1 MAQREPKFRRG
12 MFPAQGQQAA
22 APILAEAPKEDI
34 STTRKVLAGL
44 LRGGTGLG
52 GSLFSGMTLGTGSI
66 PAAVIGYT
74 GDLGAQMIEEGDP
87 NPFNQLDPQSQA
99 RAFLEGSLTA
109 IPGGW
114 LMKGGKAF
122 KSAQR
127 SGLVAGGGE
136 ALREKLRG
144 EDIDPFSV
152 GLSTV
157 VGGGLGAL
165 FSKFLPSK
173 PGFGEPDVIP
183 TPAVARTI
191 DDLAGQPDLD
201 VDTFVKELPEIM
213 TKGGWKTN
221 LDRILSEATKLDEAG
236 RTDLGQ
242 ALRETGI
249 STGYWDPKVIALEI
263 DKLVGQ
269 GKPLEAQALRLAALK
284 TRKHTTRVA
293 LDADKFRLA
302 EEKAALR
309 QKRLDLAKQ
318 KEEEAILAGG
328 QRKTSVSTGVSE
340 VDPITGETISAKTA
354 IVPKEGQGGSARSAR
369 PAGDNPVG
377 PMSPDG
383 VPGQWTVI
391 DADTGDI
398 IQRFNTI
405 EDVDNFMN
413 NPGRLSLAD
422 AGMTPRL
429 DVIPPSD
436 WAPPGVP
443 KAPTGPEQPPSPTG
457 ASVPE
462 PTTAPV
468 SGVNKAVAPIL
479 AEPPVPVVPDAP
491 QTGLPVEAP
500 QVADDVLPVDEIP
513 VELPQTAPAQ
523 PETPLATTSPAA
535 PIVDLSPVTR
545 DTSGMGNKDLLKYY
559 KSVSPVEDIKFLL
572 RTVTDIPEELK
583 AKATAILVSGK
594 ATRQNAADLFNE
606 VKAWSAARQK
616 LAGEP
621 AIGSPAWHD
630 ALNGA
635 PKVDVSPSIPEVPQ
649 IPVVEGP
656 PVGLQPDAPMVPPST
671 EPPVAPVEPPSADP
685 VVTEPPVQGPPTN
698 VAPGASKE
706 TETTAR
712 ILLDRSLRDLN
723 YSPDDISKMSLEEA
737 QQIVANRVM
746 APSGKVPQASQ
757 KRGGGGIKI
766 DDTLSAKEKSD
777 IAAGVL
783 KESYPSELADALIPL
798 GQRYQELKEQIAA
811 AGKPTKG
818 TPADNALKALK
829 NQWSILGMQMKTLTL
844 QAEESGIIPP
854 GFGSEIS
861 QRISMAIEDA
871 NAAKFASKIP
881 IKSPEAFDPSKL
893 DDVFEGEL
901 PTIGSEVGLVDD
913 IPEVD
918 VTALPKMTPDGPGAQ
933 FDPAVGEDPLSGAV
947 NLPEDLAQKLTA
959 LRQGVIDGT
968 TDPAEADRIGQ
979 EIQAA
984 IIELQKNSS
993 GGIGAVFGAF
1003 EGLRNN
1009 PQLALRAALIAGG
1022 ALAGGAVDPLDDP
1035 ILSMALGAGLGIGA
1049 GKLAGS
1055 LRQFGIN
1062 SAQAT
1067 QAINAGGTEEAKWTS
1082 SAIYHLLP
1090 HVQRANYLWS
1100 AYGIPA
1106 NAWVGPYGSAFFG
1119 ALTKGLAG
1127 DPRGWAALKGL
1138 TPGKWTNHYIDSW
1151 TEAKE
1156 LIKNVERGS
1165 PVSGEEFQANIINKM
1180 LGGTDRASQ
1189 VARGYIQGPAYM
1201 MASGDLAS
1209 RKILMEAG
1217 FSEKEAMEITLTSEP
1232 WLPGFKKIMNFRRG
1246 TPSPMLELAAPFVRT
1261 PLNILEQGM
1270 MRVPYFGFKVHKA
1283 LEKAGR
1289 PADPFRE
1296 QIAQQGMGFLIG
1308 TAAYAIGLATPP
1320 EQAKYIRRFVSN
1332 AGGQYSGIAAIGFAM
1347 GQGSRRTSGGPIEGA
1362 ASPEALR
1369 QFGYSFPLPS
1379 ADVFTDK
1386 YSYVSNL
1393 YNGKPASVPPGVLP
1407 LVYKEITDG
1416 AADDLPR
1423 RLTPSMAPIMSG
1435 PKFRR

>member
-1 MAQREPKFRRG
+1 MPQREPKFRRG
-12 MFPAQGQQAA
+12 MFPTQGQQAA
-22 APILAEAPKEDI
+22 APILPEAPKEDI

-52 GSLFSGMTLGTGSI
+52 GSLFSGMTLGTGSV
-66 PAAVIGYT
+66 PAAAIGYT
-74 GDLGAQMIEEGDP
+74 GELGAQMIEEGDP
-87 NPFNQLDPQSQA
+87 NPLNQLDPQSQA
-99 RAFLEGSLTA
+99 RAFLEGGLTA

-144 EDIDPFSV
+144 ENIDPFSV

-249 STGYWDPKVIALEI
+249 STGYWDPKVIALEV

-293 LDADKFRLA
+293 LEADKFRLA
-302 EEKAALR
+302 EEKAALK

-318 KEEEAILAGG
+318 KEKEAILAGG
-328 QRKTSVSTGVSE
+328 KPKTSVSTGVSE

-354 IVPKEGQGGSARSAR
+354 IVPKKGQGGSARSAR

-479 AEPPVPVVPDAP
+479 AEPPVPTIPD
-491 QTGLPVEAP
+491 
-500 QVADDVLPVDEIP
+500 
-513 VELPQTAPAQ
+513 
-523 PETPLATTSPAA
+523 
-535 PIVDLSPVTR
+535 
-545 DTSGMGNKDLLKYY
+545 
-559 KSVSPVEDIKFLL
+559 
-572 RTVTDIPEELK
+572 
-583 AKATAILVSGK
+583 
-594 ATRQNAADLFNE
+594 
-606 VKAWSAARQK
+606 
-616 LAGEP
+616 
-621 AIGSPAWHD
+621 
-630 ALNGA
+630 A

-656 PVGLQPDAPMVPPST
+656 PVGLQPDAPVVPPST
-671 EPPVAPVEPPSADP
+671 ESPVAPVEPPLVSP

-766 DDTLSAKEKSD
+766 DDMLSAKEKSD

-881 IKSPEAFDPSKL
+881 VKSPEAFDPSKL

-968 TDPAEADRIGQ
+968 IDPAEAERVGQ

-993 GGIGAVFGAF
+993 GGIGAGFGAF

-1067 QAINAGGTEEAKWTS
+1067 QAINAGGAEEAKWTS

-1151 TEAKE
+1151 NEAKE

-1217 FSEKEAMEITLTSEP
+1217 FSEKEAMEMTLTSEP

-1246 TPSPMLELAAPFVRT
+1246 IPSPMLELAAPFVRT

-1296 QIAQQGMGFLIG
+1296 QVAQQGIGFLIG
-1308 TAAYAIGLATPP
+1308 TASYAIGLATPP

-1379 ADVFTDK
+1379 IDVFTDK

-1393 YNGKPASVPPGVLP
+1393 YNGKPATVPPGVLP
-1407 LVYKEITDG
+1407 LAYKEITDG

-1423 RLTPSMAPIMSG
+1423 RLTPSMVPIMSG